1 MQNKLSFY
9 IFCAVITI
17 LSIAVIFNART
28 INRLTDLVIE
38 QGKFNGKVAATLG
51 EQGILNNDQEEFNG
65 KVVKTLGVILR

>member
-1 MQNKLSFY
+1 MLFAA
-9 IFCAVITI
+9 III
-17 LSIAVIFNART
+17 LTVVVAWNAHT

-51 EQGILNNDQEEFNG
+51 EQGILNHDQEEFNG